1 MRREPEITLGSQ
13 KRDLVC
19 SSEAEDEIT
28 VIRFDAVAEEE
39 EEEER
44 EINRQTDGQTDRQA
58 EAERDRD
65 RYLMV

>member
-39 EEEER
+39 EEEEER

-58 EAERDRD
+58 EAERETETDI
-65 RYLMV
+65 